1 MIRRVLIIGG
11 ATASNKTNLA
21 TKIAKEM
28 PSVIINADSM
38 QVYKDLEILSNR
50 PTKLELEGIENKLFG
65 VLETPDS
72 ANLGWWSKSA
82 KIEITNAQIK
92 NKIPII
98 VGGTGLYLRS
108 LEKKISYVP
117 EINDKIRTR
126 IREIYSDEG
135 LDYLYEMLRK
145 KDYSISKKIH
155 QKDKQRILRAL
166 EVKIGT
172 GKSLNYWREKK
183 NASKNI
189 DNYIFIIVETS
200 RDTLYKNINERFKKM
215 IEKGLV
221 KEVRSFMKKKIS
233 SEHPINKMIGLKH
246 IKKFISGEIN
256 LDEAI
261 SLSQRDSR
269 RYAKRQITW
278 FKHQPQNAIHFSY
291 SDAYNYLK
299 KNLYY
304 FLDV

>member
-1 MIRRVLIIGG
+1 MSEKIFIIGG
-11 ATASNKTNLA
+11 ATASHKTDLA
-21 TKIAKEM
+21 IKIAKEV
-28 PSVIINADSM
+28 PSVVINADSM
-38 QVYKDLEILSNR
+38 QVYKDLPTLSNR
-50 PTKLELEGIENKLFG
+50 PSKFEFEGVENKLFG
-65 VLETPDS
+65 VIKTPNAAD
-72 ANLGWWSKSA
+72 LGWWSKSA
-82 KIEITNAQIK
+82 KIEIKKAQIK
-92 NKIPII
+92 KKVPIV

-117 EINDKIRTR
+117 KINEKIRAR
-126 IREIYSDEG
+126 IREIYSNEG
-135 LDYLYEMLRK
+135 LEYIYEMLKK

-172 GKSLNYWREKK
+172 GKSLNYWREK
-183 NASKNI
+183 NYSKNI
-189 DNYIFIIVETS
+189 NNYIFLILQTS
-200 RDTLYKNINERFKKM
+200 RDTLYNNINQRFEKM
-215 IEKGLV
+215 VEKGVV
-221 KEVRSFMKKKIS
+221 KEVRSFIRKKIS
-233 SEHPINKMIGLKH
+233 TDHPINKMIGLKH
-246 IKKFISGEIN
+246 IKKFIEGEIN

-291 SDAYNYLK
+291 YDAYNYLK

>member
-1 MIRRVLIIGG
+1 MFEKVFIIGG
-11 ATASNKTNLA
+11 ATSSNKTDLA
-21 TKIAKEM
+21 IKIANEV
-28 PSVIINADSM
+28 PSVVINADSM
-38 QVYKDLEILSNR
+38 QVYQDLEILSNR
-50 PTKLELEGIENKLFG
+50 PSKTELEGIENKLFG
-65 VLETPDS
+65 VIETPNS
-72 ANLGWWSKSA
+72 ADLGWWSKSA
-82 KIEITNAQIK
+82 QIEITKAQIK
-92 NKIPII
+92 NKVPII

-108 LEKKISYVP
+108 LEKNISYVP
-117 EINDKIRTR
+117 KINEKIRIR
-126 IREIYSDEG
+126 IKETYSKKG
-135 LDYLYEMLRK
+135 LEYLYDLLRK
-145 KDYSISKKIH
+145 KDYLISQKIH
-155 QKDKQRILRAL
+155 HKDKHRIFRAL

-183 NASKNI
+183 ASKNI
-189 DNYIFIIVETS
+189 DNYIFIILETS
-200 RDTLYKNINERFKKM
+200 RDTLYKNINQRFEKM
-215 IEKGLV
+215 VEKGLV
-221 KEVRSFMKKKIS
+221 KEVKSFINKKVS
-233 SEHPINKMIGLKH
+233 SDHPINKMIGLKH
-246 IKKFISGEIN
+246 IKRFILGEIN

>member
-278 FKHQPQNAIHFSY
+278 FKHQPQNAVHFSY

>member
-1 MIRRVLIIGG
+1 
-11 ATASNKTNLA
+11 
-21 TKIAKEM
+21 
-28 PSVIINADSM
+28 
-38 QVYKDLEILSNR
+38 
-50 PTKLELEGIENKLFG
+50 
-65 VLETPDS
+65 
-72 ANLGWWSKSA
+72 
-82 KIEITNAQIK
+82 
-92 NKIPII
+92 
-98 VGGTGLYLRS
+98 
-108 LEKKISYVP
+108 
-117 EINDKIRTR
+117 
-126 IREIYSDEG
+126 
-135 LDYLYEMLRK
+135 MLRK

-278 FKHQPQNAIHFSY
+278 FKHQPQNAVHFSY